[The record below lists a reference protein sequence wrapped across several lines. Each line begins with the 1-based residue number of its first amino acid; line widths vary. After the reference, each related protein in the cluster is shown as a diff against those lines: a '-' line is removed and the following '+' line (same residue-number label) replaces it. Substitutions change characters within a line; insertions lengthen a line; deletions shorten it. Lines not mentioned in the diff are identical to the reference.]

1 MLQTLIKNWWLLAF
15 CGVLDAV
22 MSLIYLTMWVTDGP
36 LTFHAWNGTIVL
48 LGQLALG
55 AAACT
60 IAAGVWRSSEGKC
73 WLLVLNGLALGALG
87 LIQYRFFRFRVSLL
101 TVAFLIILMAVSM
114 GILQLVTMRTL
125 RRQRSVA
132 DGWFLGLAGMA
143 SLGFALVFLGLGLRW
158 IKLGPGSHS
167 DVLWLGAYFG
177 FSAICMLALA
187 LRLHSQGL
195 SQSGHREP
203 LPPLTDPRHA

>member
-1 MLQTLIKNWWLLAF
+1 MIQTLIKNWWLLAL
-15 CGVLDAV
+15 CGVLAAI
-22 MSLIYLTMWVTDGP
+22 MSLTYFTMWATDGP
-36 LTFHAWNGTIVL
+36 LTFDAWNGTIVL
-48 LGQLALG
+48 LGQLAL
-55 AAACT
+55 ATAACT

-114 GILQLVTMRTL
+114 GILQWVIMRTL
-125 RRQRSVA
+125 RRQVS
-132 DGWFLGLAGMA
+132 DGWFLGLAAVA
-143 SLGFALVFLGLGLRW
+143 SLGFALAFLGLGLRW
-158 IKLGPGSHS
+158 FKLGPGSHL

-177 FSAICMLALA
+177 FSAMCMLVLA

-195 SQSGHREP
+195 SHSGQREP
-203 LPPLTDPRHA
+203 LPPLTDPRHAH